1 MSYLVEQQDVLNSL
15 EDQAI
20 TTPKSSLDQLQW
32 PRISTRNSIV
42 KLLHP
47 QSGYSQV
54 YKTCLA
60 RSTAKN
66 LRDNDTKCSK
76 HQCSQSA
83 KDIGTKLC
91 QDKMV
96 SYIYRNLPQKCHGQT
111 YWPCSILG
119 AEITMAIN
127 VFSAIY
133 WQKYMYIGL

>member
-1 MSYLVEQQDVLNSL
+1 MLNSL

-20 TTPKSSLDQLQW
+20 TKPKSSLGQLQW

-42 KLLHP
+42 KLFHP

-66 LRDNDTKCSK
+66 ICDNDTECSK
-76 HQCSQSA
+76 HQYSQSA
-83 KDIGTKLC
+83 KDIETKLY

-96 SYIYRNLPQKCHGQT
+96 SYIYGNLQQKMPWSDLLAILHPWSRDKHGDKR
-111 YWPCSILG
+111 
-119 AEITMAIN
+119 
-127 VFSAIY
+127 F
-133 WQKYMYIGL
+133 